1 MATETIDN
9 ATPAGAPKT
18 IEEALDS
25 GFLPDD
31 PNYRL
36 TGKIGAA
43 TEEEEQNPDEQ
54 EHEGE
59 EHQEGEHEEQDAT
72 PSERGDEKAAAAKAA
87 SESTQKKTETSQ
99 RKPENRWAKL
109 SRENRELKEKLA
121 RAEGREEARRETASS
136 TRDTRQT
143 SQAAADANQPR
154 PEPKID
160 DVDPKTG
167 KAKYATFN
175 DYLADVRKWD
185 RENILREVQ
194 QTTQRTDQQRTQ
206 EAAERK
212 VNESMN
218 DKFIKARTKY
228 ADFDKVAL
236 GNHLTI
242 PKGSVVDM
250 FLVDSDHAGDV
261 AYYLGQH
268 PEICADF
275 YECSGDKQ
283 TDGTVSPYVNK
294 GTAEKPVL
302 QNAWRNKITPQRQFR
317 KLMEIEAKFSGAQA
331 SAARPASSVKPITR
345 AGRPPH
351 QTSGQGSVGKD
362 AVEQAVEDGSFE
374 DYRRSA
380 NERDP
385 RVRALSR

>member
-1 MATETIDN
+1 MATETIDK

-54 EHEGE
+54 QEHEGE
-59 EHQEGEHEEQDAT
+59 EHQEGEHQEQDAT

-194 QTTQRTDQQRTQ
+194 QTTQKTDQQRTQ

-218 DKFIKARTKY
+218 EKFIRARTKY

-236 GNHLTI
+236 NPELVI
-242 PKGSVVDM
+242 PKGSVTDM

-268 PEICADF
+268 PELLSEF
-275 YECSGDKQ
+275 YGNFDLK
-283 TDGTVSPYVNK
+283 TGRYVN
-294 GTAEKPVL
+294 
-302 QNAWRNKITPQRQFR
+302 QITPQRQFR
-317 KLMEIEAKFSGAQA
+317 KLMEIEAKFSGTQA